1 MKFVATNVYE
11 INAQTG
17 EVFHYVSLTYEDR
30 EADELIREL
39 QLQQQQ
45 QQSNINNNGREENG
59 TSDKDGLNEQQ
70 NANEENKV

>member
-45 QQSNINNNGREENG
+45 QKSNINNNGREENG